1 MDVEK
6 AIHFLLEQQAQINE
20 QQGRFNEQQARLKE
34 EQAQFERGLNGLRK
48 LMLVG
53 MKMLVKNER
62 AQARTDAALSALI
75 EAQMRTEARLDRTD
89 ARFERL
95 MAALLQKR
103 TNGRG

>member
-6 AIHFLLEQQAQINE
+6 AIHFLLEQQAQINA
-20 QQGRFNEQQARLKE
+20 QQDETA
-34 EQAQFERGLNGLRK
+34 RGLNSLRK
-48 LMLVG
+48 LVLVG
-53 MKMLVKNER
+53 MKMLVK
-62 AQARTDAALSALI
+62 TDAQLKALVQ
-75 EAQMRTEARLDRTD
+75 AQKRTEARLDRTD